1 VSQLADRYVKDPSE
15 VVKVQQRV
23 SVTVLEVDVAR
34 KRIALS
40 MRKNPAVGNAR
51 EPRTSPAAPR
61 DEKRGPKD
69 PGPRPPASA
78 GSPGRGFN
86 ALAEAF
92 RKKA

>member
-1 VSQLADRYVKDPSE
+1 LADRYVKDPSE

-51 EPRTSPAAPR
+51 EPRTSPATPR
-61 DEKRGPKD
+61 EATRGPKD
-69 PGPRPPASA
+69 AVPRPPVAA
-78 GSPGRGFN
+78 GPGRGFN

-92 RKKA
+92 RKKG